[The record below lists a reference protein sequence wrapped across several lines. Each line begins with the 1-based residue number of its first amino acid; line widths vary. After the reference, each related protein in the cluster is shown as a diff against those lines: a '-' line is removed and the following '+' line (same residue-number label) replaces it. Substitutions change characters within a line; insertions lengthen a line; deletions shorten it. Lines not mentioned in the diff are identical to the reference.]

1 MLVADF
7 MLLMASHTGVPSAHL
22 RLWSICDRENKTYRV
37 ERLLHFA
44 ACLDTGGKVD
54 THSKKSK
61 KRHYYFLEVVPKSA
75 ADHGDPAHVP
85 VLDDL
90 YRYGAHAAASDL
102 RADLAAAKDGDDAD
116 ADSDAGRRRARAQRN
131 VEMWGPAQARE
142 SELLP
147 QYEADHKAALA
158 ACYDV
163 SGLGDTPPRP
173 ASLTYVK

>member
-54 THSKKSK
+54 NSK

-147 QYEADHKAALA
+147 QYEADHKATLA

-163 SGLGDTPPRP
+163 SGLGDAPPRP